1 MKKNQTRKKEEAQ
14 KREIYK
20 PQYLK
25 GYIVK

>member
-14 KREIYK
+14 KREMYK

-25 GYIVK
+25 DYTMK